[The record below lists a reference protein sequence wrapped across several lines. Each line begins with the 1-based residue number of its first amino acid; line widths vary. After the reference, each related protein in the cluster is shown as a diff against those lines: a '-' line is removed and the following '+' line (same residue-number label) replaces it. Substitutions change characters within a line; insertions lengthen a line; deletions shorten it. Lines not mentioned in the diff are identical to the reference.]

1 MKTTKAFREI
11 LEGAVRDRYA
21 AYISELWRERKAKQ
35 SAVAAQIE
43 ALVAEANEEAL
54 RICEAAG
61 LSPEDPPIKFSAYN
75 LNYCTDPEVN
85 HLREQERVLNRA
97 PRCVVTY
104 VLFRL
109 ETGSLKKNELEEF
122 LDSLDF
128 MDYIPPEDALR

>member
-21 AYISELWRERKAKQ
+21 VYISELWRERKAKQ

-61 LSPEDPPIKFSAYN
+61 LSLDCPLVKFSTYD
-75 LNYCTDPEVN
+75 LNYCTDPEAV
-85 HLREQERVLNRA
+85 HLKELERVLNLA
-97 PRCVVTY
+97 PRRAVTD
-104 VLFRL
+104 VLFKL
-109 ETGSLKKNELEEF
+109 ETGALKKNELEEF
-122 LDSLDF
+122 LDNLDF
-128 MDYIPPEDALR
+128 MDYIRPEDALR